1 MIWVRMTSVSVVD
14 LNFNPSSWLEWMK
27 SLEAIWN
34 WILSPITFS
43 ISLPN
48 VFSRT
53 MGLKDLGKSYN
64 NLLDLGIIIMVDFLK

>member
-1 MIWVRMTSVSVVD
+1 VRITPASVVD
-14 LNFNPSSWLEWMK
+14 LNFNLPSWLRWMK

-53 MGLKDLGKSYN
+53 IGLEDLDESYN
-64 NLLDLGIIIMVDFLK
+64 NLLGLGIIIVVDFLK